1 LGDNGEYLFRP
12 TRLIFRNWVPSQKPA
27 RLKVAGR
34 RTQSDRFFCR
44 AENFLKDSEFLNVR
58 AVVRCRAV
66 VSDLTDTAVHLKPAI
81 ANGCKSIV
89 KPRWQRFIPAPIL
102 RARDK
107 RAKGKG
113 RGWYS

>member
-1 LGDNGEYLFRP
+1 MRDSNPRPSPCKGAALPLRQPPGPWATLSHARLGDNGEYLFRP

-66 VSDLTDTAVHLKPAI
+66 MSDLTDIEVSLKT
-81 ANGCKSIV
+81 SD
-89 KPRWQRFIPAPIL
+89 REWL
-102 RARDK
+102 
-107 RAKGKG
+107 
-113 RGWYS
+113 